1 MARLLS
7 WSKWIEQTNT
17 ANQTRREMMAANA
30 FASAGIPTKFADL
43 TVRSFRAL
51 TSNDP
56 GKQAAF
62 RQAMSLVS
70 DGYVEDKG
78 ARKKS
83 LLLWSHQ
90 RGVGKTGLLTPVF
103 QALLRKG
110 ASGLWLSWQQL
121 VEQVE
126 SGYKTDDAYSRLQ
139 AAREVGV
146 LLIDDLGYQWVEGDG
161 LSAHA
166 LKVLNSVIF
175 HRHAWDL
182 PTLFTS
188 NLSPEELTEQLR
200 PEHYQRIAEMAAVI
214 EMTGDL
220 LRPV

>member
-1 MARLLS
+1 MARLLN
-7 WSKWIEQTNT
+7 WSTWIEQTN
-17 ANQTRREMMAANA
+17 ADNRARREQEATNA
-30 FASAGIPTKFADL
+30 FVSAGIPTKFASL
-43 TVRSFRAL
+43 TVKSFRAL
-51 TSNDP
+51 THGDT
-56 GKQAAF
+56 GKEMAF
-62 RQAMSLVS
+62 KAAMSLAS
-70 DGYVEDKG
+70 DGCVEDKG
-78 ARKKS
+78 AQKRS
-83 LLLWSHQ
+83 LLVWSRQ

-103 QALLRKG
+103 QAMLRKG
-110 ASGLWLSWQQL
+110 MSGIWISWQQL

-126 SGYKTDDAYSRLQ
+126 AGYKSEDAYSRLQ

-146 LLIDDLGYQWVEGDG
+146 LMIDDLGYQWVDGDG

-175 HRHAWDL
+175 HRHAWEL

-214 EMTGDL
+214 EMTGDM
-220 LRPV
+220 LRRV